1 MTNRFLT
8 RLREM
13 SRLNFMLTCIICL
26 AVLQLLIH
34 FTLIGRGID
43 FIISRVTLD
52 DTYYY
57 LQTAWNMWVYGFP
70 TFDGINSTNGVQFLW
85 FWLLVVLAS
94 IVPSKYA
101 LLLLSLMLCALLNL
115 LGYFAIWRM
124 HRQIGHP
131 VMIFIAVC
139 SWFYLMARFPY
150 YLTAMENSLHAF
162 FFWWLLL
169 QTMMVIED
177 VQGGKPIGKRF
188 VATTVL
194 AVLTVWT
201 RLDSAIY
208 IAALYLYLEWYLL
221 NHMAYRKL
229 ARRLTAFMSPVLLL
243 SAVVLFLGYYY
254 MGGSFVPV
262 SGLVKSDQVVLNQ
275 DIFKWLIKSLIR
287 GFRLTFPVEY
297 WRLFIRQPDGFFP
310 PLAGEEVIGPFT
322 IGALVLIVL
331 MGYRLKGN
339 PLLKQLLD
347 NHQSHVDLKRFRGLY
362 VTLLLASALYIVY
375 YSSGGI
381 NSTYAVWYLSPFFV
395 FCLITEALVVEK
407 LLDRLPAAY
416 QNMFRIIAVG
426 MMLITCLGL
435 TFASF
440 YHLVGTP
447 HNSGEQY
454 TRIAVARWM
463 RENTK
468 PETIFAAWN
477 AGSLCFLSD
486 RRVINLDGLINNN
499 EYYQSVLIAAKIS
512 PELYEQRLLNYLNEK
527 QVTFVIDN
535 QSFIPAGLKTIYTL
549 KKVFPITGGT
559 GAIGVYE
566 NPFINLP

>member
-1 MTNRFLT
+1 MTRSKPVLIF
-8 RLREM
+8 
-13 SRLNFMLTCIICL
+13 IICL
-26 AVLQLLIH
+26 AGLQLMIHLALI
-34 FTLIGRGID
+34 TRGVD

-57 LQTAWNMWVYGFP
+57 LQTAWNMQVYGFP

-85 FWLLVVLAS
+85 FWLLVALAF

-101 LLLLSLMLCALLNL
+101 LLFLSLMLCALLNL
-115 LGYFAIWRM
+115 SGYFAIWKIYRKN
-124 HRQIGHP
+124 GHP
-131 VMIFIAVC
+131 VMSLIAVC

-150 YLTAMENSLHAF
+150 YLAAMENSLHAL
-162 FFWWLLL
+162 FFWLLLL
-169 QTMMVIED
+169 QTMMAVED

-188 VATTVL
+188 VAITLL
-194 AVLTVWT
+194 AVLAVWT

-221 NHMAYRKL
+221 HHVAYRKSAL
-229 ARRLTAFMSPVLLL
+229 RLTASVSPMLLL

-254 MGGSFVPV
+254 MGGSFIPV
-262 SGLVKSDQVVLNQ
+262 SGLVKSDQIVLNQ
-275 DIFKWLIKSLIR
+275 DIVKWLIKSVIR
-287 GFRLTFPVEY
+287 GFRLTFPVEC

-310 PLAGEEVIGPFT
+310 PLAGEGVIGPFT

-331 MGYRLKGN
+331 TGYRLKGN
-339 PLLKQLLD
+339 SLLEQLLN
-347 NHQSHVDLKRFRGLY
+347 NHQSHADLNCFRGLY
-362 VTLLLASALYIVY
+362 VTFLLASALYIVY

-395 FCLITEALVVEK
+395 FCLATEALVVEK

-416 QNMFRIIAVG
+416 QNIFRFIAVG
-426 MMLITCLGL
+426 TMLIACLGL
-435 TFASF
+435 TFSSF
-440 YHLVGTP
+440 YHLVGT
-447 HNSGEQY
+447 SYDLGEQY

-463 RENTK
+463 RENTE
-468 PETIFAAWN
+468 PETVFAAWN

-486 RRVINLDGLINNN
+486 RQVINLDGLINNN

-549 KKVFPITGGT
+549 ERVFPIAGGT
-559 GAIGVYE
+559 GAIEVYK
-566 NPFINLP
+566 NPFINSP